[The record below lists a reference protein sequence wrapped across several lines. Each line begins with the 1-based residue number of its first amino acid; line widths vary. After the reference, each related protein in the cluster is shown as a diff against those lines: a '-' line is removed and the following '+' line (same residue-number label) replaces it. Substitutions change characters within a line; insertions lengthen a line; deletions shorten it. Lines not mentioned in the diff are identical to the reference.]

1 MIVPDRFWTSGSV
14 VLFVISTK
22 GERNNGR
29 GKSKRSP
36 PSKLVCRGGP
46 AYHPHLQCVMIP
58 ISQQPIVQMSV
69 RYDTQNWKPWPGAG
83 WCINART
90 YI

>member
-29 GKSKRSP
+29 GMP
-36 PSKLVCRGGP
+36 
-46 AYHPHLQCVMIP
+46 
-58 ISQQPIVQMSV
+58 
-69 RYDTQNWKPWPGAG
+69 
-83 WCINART
+83 
-90 YI
+90 

>member
-14 VLFVISTK
+14 ILSFISTK
-22 GERNNGR
+22 GERFNGR

-36 PSKLVCRGGP
+36 LAISDCLGGP

-58 ISQQPIVQMSV
+58 IS
-69 RYDTQNWKPWPGAG
+69 
-83 WCINART
+83 
-90 YI
+90 